1 MLKLSDGLKTS
12 PPAETVD
19 LILNDTYGE
28 DEESLSELL
37 ASSSFTTLSS
47 SSLPFDNC
55 QSGMTSLLFNLIGV
69 IGGLLGNFDL
79 CDNPRDLLNRLE
91 KKGYKA
97 IS

>member
-37 ASSSFTTLSS
+37 ASSFTRFTS

-79 CDNPRDLLNRLE
+79 CDNPRDLLNRVE